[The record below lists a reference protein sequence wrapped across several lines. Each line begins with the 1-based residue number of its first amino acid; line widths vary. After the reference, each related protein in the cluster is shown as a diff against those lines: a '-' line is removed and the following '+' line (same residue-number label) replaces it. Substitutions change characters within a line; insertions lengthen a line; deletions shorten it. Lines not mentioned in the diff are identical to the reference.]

1 MDANRAT
8 AAWAIAALYCLFVPA
23 WEGAAQPLNPKQIF
37 EQCAGAVVLI
47 QTESGSGTG
56 FFINSQYIVTNK
68 HVIGRPGISETVYYR
83 YEAAYF
89 THRQIQ
95 VTTRAG
101 TTIPVIEVNAFRD
114 HPDIDLAVVK
124 VARHQGVTLP
134 ISEKPVEVG
143 EPVVAIGHPRGME
156 WTLTQGSISKSDFSE
171 QAFKYSVQ
179 LDLATDFGSSGGPV
193 LNKFGQVVA
202 IVQGAYYLSAT
213 GRFGIRSDILAG
225 LLNYYGIAYKTEP
238 IVLPSTEELQ
248 SLARLIQEQQRSLSQ
263 LRAQLD
269 QERSELDRQR
279 SELARRQNELNE
291 RERKIARESAELDA
305 KLKNAKVFLDDYDN
319 KRAELQEEYERKYA
333 ELQSFKDQLDD
344 REKAIKDQLDD
355 REKAIVRRERRL
367 KEQERLLEEK
377 EAEITEK
384 LGDHFSIDLLA
395 SPMYE
400 IERKLLVPLRASV
413 GFYYRFGFERD
424 SRKIVVQANK
434 VGIVAT
440 RQLSLLGWE
449 QDEVTFA
456 IEVNSQYRLCI
467 GAVLRQRDVI
477 RNMPVSPREPLYA
490 ASILADLLP
499 ESSLHLGLGVS
510 CLTDRQFRSPTVMVG
525 FQLGFEINF
534 LRW

>member
-1 MDANRAT
+1 MVYCMDPNRAT
-8 AAWAIAALYCLFVPA
+8 TAWAIAALYCLFVNA

-47 QTESGSGTG
+47 QTESASGTG

-101 TTIPVIEVNAFRD
+101 TTIPVIEVNAFRE
-114 HPDIDLAVVK
+114 HPDIDLAVLK

-156 WTLTQGSISKSDFSE
+156 WTLTQGSISKRDFSE

-193 LNKFGQVVA
+193 INKFGQVVA
-202 IVQGAYYLSAT
+202 IVQGAYPLSAT
-213 GRFGIRSDILAG
+213 GKFGIRSDILAG
-225 LLNYYGIAYKTEP
+225 LLNYYGIPYNTEP

-248 SLARLIQEQQRSLSQ
+248 SLARLIQEQQRSLGQ
-263 LRAQLD
+263 LREQLD

-279 SELARRQNELNE
+279 SELARRQNELTE

-305 KLKNAKVFLDDYDN
+305 KLNNAKLFLKDYED
-319 KRAELQEEYERKYA
+319 KRSELQDEYERKYA
-333 ELQSFKDQLDD
+333 ELKSFKDQLDD
-344 REKAIKDQLDD
+344 REKAITS
-355 REKAIVRRERRL
+355 REQRLNERERWL
-367 KEQERLLEEK
+367 QQK

-384 LGDHFSIDLLA
+384 LGDHFSIDVLA

-424 SRKIVVQANK
+424 NRNVVIQANK

-449 QDEVTFA
+449 QDEVTLA
-456 IEVNSQYRLCI
+456 IEVNSQFRLSI

-477 RNMPVSPREPLYA
+477 RNMPVSPREPLYT
-490 ASILADLLP
+490 ASIMADLLP
-499 ESSLHLGLGVS
+499 ESSFHLGLGVS
-510 CLTDRQFRSPTVMVG
+510 GLTDRQFRSPAVMVG